1 MFIKI
6 IFKWHAHY
14 KGVSLQV
21 TLFNQTIRVAST
33 SLVPL
38 KQKPSTFPE

>member
-6 IFKWHAHY
+6 TFKWHAHY

-21 TLFNQTIRVAST
+21 TLFNQTIRAAST
-33 SLVPL
+33 CIVPF